1 MGERRAF
8 LSTGL
13 GVIVGLGLLAGCGFR
28 PMLKAGEEPAVR
40 EQLAAIEI
48 AGLAG
53 RLGQL
58 VRNALLDE
66 LNPTALE
73 VPSRYKLVIQ
83 LNRRASALG
92 IQLNNTITRYNLTLT
107 ARFQLLDETDADIL
121 YSSTVRRIAS
131 YNVRRAPYSTLVA
144 EIDAERRAAQEIGT
158 DIRTLL
164 AVHFARTTDVT

>member
-1 MGERRAF
+1 MVGGRRAF

-107 ARFQLLDETDADIL
+107 ARFQLLDDAEIL